1 MQSDVNYLRAA
12 RIISEDLD
20 ALTIE
25 VRKANRAPRDV
36 DRGDPWVMV
45 VFVRED
51 DKRSPEPWLPWQTR
65 HPGARTGSP

>member
-12 RIISEDLD
+12 RIVSEDDD

-25 VRKANRAPRDV
+25 VRKANHAPPDV

-51 DKRSPEPWLPWQTR
+51 DRRSPEPWLPWQPR
-65 HPGARTGSP
+65 NPSARAGSP